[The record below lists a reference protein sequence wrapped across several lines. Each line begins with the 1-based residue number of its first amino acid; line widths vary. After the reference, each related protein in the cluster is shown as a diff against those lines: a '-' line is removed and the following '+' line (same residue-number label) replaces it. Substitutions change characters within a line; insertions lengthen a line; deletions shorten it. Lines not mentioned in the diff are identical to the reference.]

1 MDFGDY
7 FRFLLALVF
16 VLAMIGILA
25 LLARRAGLGYAAGL
39 ARGSGQQRIQVIET
53 AQVDGRRRLVLV
65 KRDDVEHLLILGQ
78 NSETVIET
86 GITPPTDRKILT
98 PKHNRAHPGAVQ
110 KLTGT
115 E

>member
-1 MDFGDY
+1 MDFTDY

-25 LLARRAGLGYAAGL
+25 LLARRAGIGYPANPVRNTGEK
-39 ARGSGQQRIQVIET
+39 RIQVVET

-65 KRDDVEHLLILGQ
+65 KRDHVEHLLILGQ
-78 NSETVIET
+78 NSETIIET
-86 GITPPTDRKILT
+86 GIEPPSAKTDGRT
-98 PKHNRAHPGAVQ
+98 SSSSSQNNPVE
-110 KLTGT
+110 KLAGR